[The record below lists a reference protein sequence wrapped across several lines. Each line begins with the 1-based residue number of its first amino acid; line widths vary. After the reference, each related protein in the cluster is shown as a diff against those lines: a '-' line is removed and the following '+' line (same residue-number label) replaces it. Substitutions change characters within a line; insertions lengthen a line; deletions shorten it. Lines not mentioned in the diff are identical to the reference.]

1 MPEPHKPTTLHLA
14 AALSAPGAP
23 RPYTAADWT
32 RRVRL
37 AEDGALDFV
46 TLTDAFAER
55 GPDALQALTVTAP
68 ATARVGLVPAVTTT
82 HTEPF
87 HLQAAVATLDW
98 VSGGRA
104 GWLPAVST
112 TEAEARLF
120 GRLVPEGGG

>member
-23 RPYTAADWT
+23 RPYTAADWI

-37 AEDGALDFV
+37 AEEGALDFV
-46 TLTDAFAER
+46 TLTDAFGER

-68 ATARVGLVPAVTTT
+68 ATARVGLVPAVTTI

-87 HLQAAVATLDW
+87 HLQAALAHKHW
-98 VSGGRA
+98 GISGRA
-104 GWLPAVST
+104 RWHPPLST
-112 TEAEARLF
+112 TQADAPHRA
-120 GRLVPEGGG
+120 